1 MWAITGGSGFI
12 GSQLAGHIARHQ
24 IPFAILDK
32 RDSPLFPE
40 RVRRVDICDRDA
52 LRAVLDGDVI
62 VHLAAEHRDDVR
74 PLGRYAE
81 VNVGGT
87 ETVARIAR
95 EKGIDRIVFT
105 SSVAVYGFAPPG
117 TGEAG
122 AIRPF
127 NEYGRTKFAAEEV
140 LRAWQAEAPERRA
153 LTILRPTVVFGPGN
167 RGNVYNLV
175 DFIRSGRFV
184 MVGDGRNRKS
194 MAYVENV
201 AAFLHHA
208 AGFGPGLRV
217 FNYVDLP
224 DLTMN
229 ELVGRVRLRLRGK
242 AGVGPRLPRWLGLG
256 IGHLAD
262 GVAALTG
269 RRLPISAVRV
279 RKFTATT
286 RFASAAHDVAGFE
299 APKTLAE
306 GLDLTLERDFLTP
319 DPAAPVFFTE

>member
-12 GSQLAGHIARHQ
+12 GSRLGSRIAEHQ
-24 IPFAILDK
+24 IPFAILD
-32 RDSPLFPE
+32 RRESPLFPD
-40 RVRRVDICDRDA
+40 RVRRVDICDLDA
-52 LRAVLDGDVI
+52 LRGALAGEVI
-62 VHLAAEHRDDVR
+62 VHLAAEHRDDIR
-74 PLGRYAE
+74 PPSRYDE

-87 ETVARIAR
+87 ANVAQVAR

-105 SSVAVYGFAPPG
+105 STVAVYGFAPPG

-127 NEYGRTKFAAEEV
+127 NAYGRTKFEAEEV
-140 LRAWQAEAPERRA
+140 LRCWQAEAPERRA
-153 LTILRPTVVFGPGN
+153 LTIVRPTVVFGPGN
-167 RGNVYNLV
+167 RGNVHNLLT
-175 DFIRSGRFV
+175 FIRSGRFV

-201 AAFLHHA
+201 AAFLHRA
-208 AGFGPGLRV
+208 AQFGPGLRV

-229 ELVGRVRLRLRGK
+229 DLVGQVRQRLLGK
-242 AGVGPRLPRWLGLG
+242 PGVGPRLPRWLGLG

-262 GVAALTG
+262 GAAALSG
-269 RRLPISAVRV
+269 RSLPISALRV

-286 RFASAAHDVAGFE
+286 SFASAAHDVAGFK

-306 GLDLTLERDFLTP
+306 GLDLTLEHDFLHP
-319 DPAAPVFFTE
+319 DPAAPVFHTE